1 VAVVGVRNAE
11 GLVKP
16 CAFVVSD
23 SASPELAAELQA
35 FAKAKLEPYKYPR
48 EVFFLDTL
56 PRTHLGKVDRG
67 ALAKSQRGGPLA

>member
-1 VAVVGVRNAE
+1 VVGVKNAE

-23 SASPELAAELQA
+23 VPSPQLGEELQA
-35 FAKAKLEPYKYPR
+35 YAKSKLEPYKYPR
-48 EVFFLDTL
+48 EVIFVRQL

-67 ALAKSQRGGPLA
+67 ALAKSRLP